1 MFFID
6 NTTARLG
13 FQASRAKNKMTVM
26 LNTIIIKS
34 NKYNDDAAKKA
45 FIAILQTKKQHL
57 VVSRRLGG
65 IVNINKLNL

>member
-1 MFFID
+1 
-6 NTTARLG
+6 
-13 FQASRAKNKMTVM
+13 MTVM